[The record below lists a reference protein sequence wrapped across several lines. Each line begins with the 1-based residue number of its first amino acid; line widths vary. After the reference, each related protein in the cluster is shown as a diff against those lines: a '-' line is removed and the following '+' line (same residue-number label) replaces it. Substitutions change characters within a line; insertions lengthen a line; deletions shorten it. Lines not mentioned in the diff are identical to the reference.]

1 MASTEVCKAE
11 KDVFEKIAN
20 NDASG
25 LKTLLLQNEIKP
37 DILDEN
43 GMTPLQH
50 AAYKGNTEI
59 AQMLLDQ
66 GADVNSGSH
75 DHGYTALHFAALS
88 GNAELCQLLL
98 MAGAKKDAVNSVNR
112 TAAQMAGFVGNHNCV
127 AVINN
132 HVPKADIEYFTVP
145 RGILEKEP
153 KLPPALATPLHKFV
167 MQVNMHPVRIA
178 LNLQKLPSLCGSLD
192 RVQKVLQLMSEREM
206 KSGPRT
212 NEVMAFKFHYLSFVV
227 AEVASCAKR
236 QQALQERKSQAQSAE
251 KDGEEKRSDP
261 VELFVRKMLK
271 SSRADPSATP
281 EFQESFM
288 RECVREFP
296 FRECTVFRQ
305 MVSTLAQKDSP
316 PAVSVVSGVISGQ
329 RASAEQDQA
338 ACCFACGQEGAPKKC
353 SKCRAVQYCDRECQR
368 LHWFV
373 HKKVC
378 ARPSGKAAACPSPLP
393 SLQSLEVK

>member
-1 MASTEVCKAE
+1 MASTDTGLSEIE
-11 KDVFEKIAN
+11 KDVFAKIAN
-20 NDASG
+20 SDANG
-25 LKTLLLQNEIKP
+25 LKNVLLQNEIKP

-50 AAYKGNTEI
+50 AAYKGNIEI

-88 GNAELCQLLL
+88 GNAELCRLLL
-98 MAGAKKDAVNSVNR
+98 MTGAKKDAVNSVAR

-132 HVPKADIEYFTVP
+132 HVT
-145 RGILEKEP
+145 KEEIDLVLKP
-153 KLPPALATPLHKFV
+153 SLLNANIALSTQLSRISQLLW
-167 MQVNMHPVRIA
+167 QVNMHPVRIA
-178 LNLQKLPSLCGSLD
+178 LNLQKLPSLCANLE

-206 KSGPRT
+206 KSGPHT
-212 NEVMAFKFHYLSFVV
+212 NEVMAFKFHYLSCIV

-236 QQALQERKSQAQSAE
+236 QQAMQERKPQAQPAD
-251 KDGEEKRSDP
+251 KDGEERRSDP

-296 FRECTVFRQ
+296 YRECTIFRQ

-316 PAVSVVSGVISGQ
+316 TAVSVVSGIINGQ
-329 RASAEQDQA
+329 RVFADQGV
-338 ACCFACGQEGAPKKC
+338 CCFACGEEGAPKKC

-378 ARPSGKAAACPSPLP
+378 ARLCGKVAAPQLP
-393 SLQSLEVK
+393 AIQNLEVK